1 MNNNSFRHS
10 VDVQIRFSDIDPL
23 NHVNNSIIS
32 QYYDI
37 GRINYLKEVL
47 GEDIEWNSIGVV
59 IVNLNTNF
67 FSPVF
72 ITDQI
77 VVETRLIGF
86 GEKSMRTLQRVK
98 DKNTQEI
105 KSTCETILSGFD
117 VVNNESA
124 PIPDD
129 IKKKFEDY
137 EKGIM
142 DY

>member
-86 GEKSMRTLQRVK
+86 GEKSMRTMQRVR

>member
-117 VVNNESA
+117 VVSNKSA
-124 PIPDD
+124 PIPDE